1 MTFIQQITSD
11 KHCIHQFKRENL
23 HHQHNAKK
31 LCFELSR
38 THPDDQETKQNI
50 YCALFGNVGTF
61 ISIESGFRCDY
72 GFNIH
77 FKGFAL
83 INFNTVILDTSPV
96 TIGHGVLIGP
106 GSVLSCVGHAIDP
119 EQRVEGGLYESSPI
133 TLEDRVWLGAN
144 TTLCSGVTIGEGTII
159 GAGSVVTKDIP
170 AGVVAVGNPCRV
182 VREITE
188 QDKWHYTEELELNT
202 PNNLCD

>member
-1 MTFIQQITSD
+1 
-11 KHCIHQFKRENL
+11 
-23 HHQHNAKK
+23 
-31 LCFELSR
+31 
-38 THPDDQETKQNI
+38 
-50 YCALFGNVGTF
+50 
-61 ISIESGFRCDY
+61 
-72 GFNIH
+72 
-77 FKGFAL
+77 
-83 INFNTVILDTSPV
+83 
-96 TIGHGVLIGP
+96 VLIGP

-202 PNNLCD
+202 PNNHSD